1 MYRHEPLAICLEGY
15 LVDPLELWSASERR
29 LRQTNQ
35 RDLHWIAD
43 PPRIA
48 TFPGDLQVMTRDGA
62 FEESTM
68 RRDES
73 RALRSSGVHELT

>member
-1 MYRHEPLAICLEGY
+1 MDRHEPLAICLERY
-15 LVDPLELWSASERR
+15 LVDPVEWWSASERH

-48 TFPGDLQVMTRDGA
+48 TFPGDLQVMTGDRA

-68 RRDES
+68 RGDES
-73 RALRSSGVHELT
+73 RALRSRRFHELT